1 MRRYASYG
9 GKEASQSDERAAFS
23 PQPSALSSAYHSWQ
37 QRSLTCG
44 PNTTFAEG
52 LATGSGFAMPQRILW
67 EHLDDFVLVED
78 DAILQA
84 MVWMLEHAHTLAEAA
99 GAAPLAAAYQLR
111 ERLAGRKV
119 GLVCSGGNSSLAHLR
134 RALARDKE

>member
-1 MRRYASYG
+1 
-9 GKEASQSDERAAFS
+9 
-23 PQPSALSSAYHSWQ
+23 
-37 QRSLTCG
+37 
-44 PNTTFAEG
+44 
-52 LATGSGFAMPQRILW
+52 MPQRILW

-134 RALARDKE
+134 RALARDAG